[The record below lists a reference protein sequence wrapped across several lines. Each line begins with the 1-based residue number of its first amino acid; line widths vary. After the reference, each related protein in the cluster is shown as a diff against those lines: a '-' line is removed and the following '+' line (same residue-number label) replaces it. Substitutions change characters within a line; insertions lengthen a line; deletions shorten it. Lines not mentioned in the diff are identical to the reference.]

1 MSARSRGL
9 AVAALALGVL
19 TTQLGS
25 AQADGGALDPAFGN
39 DGVVITATP
48 ASSAQES
55 ADLTAVVVQG
65 DGKIVAGGHVK
76 PPSSHGTTF
85 AVARYDSDGSL
96 DSSFGTGGMVTTD
109 FGVDGEAVNGLAIQP
124 DGKIVA
130 AGEAGGVLALARYN
144 PDGSLDPTFGGGG
157 VPGTVESDVIAGGQ
171 EGVALQPDGKIIVAG
186 GLQDMVVARY
196 NADGSLDT
204 SFGNAGVASTPH
216 SDFEYGTA
224 VALMPDGKIVVAG
237 SRSNSLPDSGPD
249 RSFLVERLNP
259 DGSPDASFGAGG
271 IATVT
276 IAAWDFGYSLALQPD
291 GKVLVGGTSETDSQ
305 QALTFARL
313 LPDGVLDHSFGDQ
326 GVVTTSEKGHD
337 YFYIARSLLLQPDGK
352 IVAAG
357 DSSSTS
363 GPGSGFGLARYLP
376 DGSLDSSFGA
386 DGVLTTAFG
395 ADSAITRAATLQPDG
410 KIVVVGPTFSTTP
423 PSDAISF
430 TLARYLSDDSHSLS
444 VEKAP
449 LASGSG
455 TVASQPLGIA
465 CAVDCAGDAAQ
476 FADQSLV
483 TLTADP
489 VPGSA
494 VSWTGA
500 CAGSGPVCKVTMQ
513 QAAESVHVR
522 FSRCVVPRLK
532 GKRAAAAKKA
542 IRLAH
547 CSVGHTKVKRSQRV
561 AKGRVISQ
569 HPAAGS
575 NLSAGSRVSVVVS
588 KGRSR

>member
-39 DGVVITATP
+39 GGVVITATP
-48 ASSAQES
+48 DSTAQEN
-55 ADLTAVVVQG
+55 ADLTAVALQA

-76 PPSSHGTTF
+76 PPPSHGTTF
-85 AVARYDSDGSL
+85 AVARYNSDGSL

-109 FGVDGEAVNGLAIQP
+109 FGVDGEGVNGLAIQP
-124 DGKIVA
+124 DGKIIA

-144 PDGSLDPTFGGGG
+144 PDGSLDPTFGSGGI
-157 VPGTVESDVIAGGQ
+157 PGTVESGVIAGGH
-171 EGVALQPDGKIIVAG
+171 EGVALQPDGKIVVAG

-204 SFGNAGVASTPH
+204 SFGNAGVVSTPQ

-224 VALMPDGKIVVAG
+224 VALTPDGKIIVAG

-249 RSFLVERLNP
+249 RSFLVERLNS
-259 DGSPDASFGAGG
+259 DGSPDASFGASG

-276 IAAWDFGYSLALQPD
+276 VAAWDFGYSLALQPD
-291 GKVLVGGTSETDSQ
+291 GKVLVGGTSETGSQ

-313 LPDGVLDHSFGDQ
+313 LPDGALDHSFGDQ
-326 GVVTTSEKGHD
+326 GVVTTTENGHH
-337 YFYIARSLLLQPDGK
+337 YLYIASSLLLQPDGK
-352 IVAAG
+352 VVAAG
-357 DSSSTS
+357 DGSSTS
-363 GPGSGFGLARYLP
+363 GPGSEFGLARYFP

-395 ADSAITRAATLQPDG
+395 ADSGITRAATLQPDG
-410 KIVVVGPTFSTTP
+410 RIVVVGSSFSTTP

-430 TLARYLSDDSHSLS
+430 TLARYLSEDSHSLS
-444 VEKAP
+444 VQKAL
-449 LASGSG
+449 LATGSG

-465 CAVDCAGDAAQ
+465 CDVDCAGDVAQ

-500 CAGSGPVCKVTMQ
+500 CAGSGPVCTVTMQ
-513 QAAESVHVR
+513 QAAERVHVR

-532 GKRAAAAKKA
+532 GKRAVAARTA
-542 IRLAH
+542 IRHAH
-547 CSVGHTKVKRSQRV
+547 CSVGRTRTKHSRRV

-569 HPAAGS
+569 HPAAGR
-575 NLSAGSRVSVVVS
+575 NLPAGSKVTVVVS
-588 KGRSR
+588 KGRGH